1 MRLSFMT
8 TAVRA
13 LSMSKIGRFCTK
25 HSSQIL
31 IGVGV
36 VSSAG
41 TVVSTVIATKR
52 SLDIIDA
59 EIEKREAEK
68 SPDGNSEKTKLKP
81 KEVVHLCWK
90 EWLVPAGF
98 LAGSTAAYIGAF
110 KIEADRAMTYM
121 TLLGA
126 SETKLA
132 ALESEMVKALG
143 EEKSSEIHDAV
154 AQKIVDDKKISESP
168 KPAGSESYK
177 YRCYDTILQKE
188 WGVPNKEAIE
198 LGIMRANE
206 MLNKNGRL
214 EFGDLLMECNCP
226 RELIPNVIGRNL
238 VWMSK
243 DYYGAGAYD
252 DDDVYTDDIR
262 VHVGAAI
269 GEDGEPIYIL
279 EYYGV
284 RPKWDEESGL
294 PFD

>member
-81 KEVVHLCWK
+81 KEVVQLCWK

-110 KIEADRAMTYM
+110 KIEADRAVTYM

-143 EEKSSEIHDAV
+143 EEKSEEIHDAV

-168 KPAGSESYK
+168 KPASGMF
-177 YRCYDTILQKE
+177 RCFDPITEAQWEVPSKE
-188 WGVPNKEAIE
+188 YIE
-198 LGIMRANE
+198 LGILRSSE
-206 MLNKNGRL
+206 QFEKYDILQL
-214 EFGDLLMECNCP
+214 EDLLMDCGCP
-226 RELIPNVIGRNL
+226 REKIPKLLGSNL

-243 DYYGAGAYD
+243 TFYGEGYKDQED
-252 DDDVYTDDIR
+252 DDHKYATNVNVR
-262 VHVGAAI
+262 VGATI
-269 GEDGEPIYIL
+269 DNDGTPIYIL
-279 EYYGV
+279 EYKGD
-284 RPKWDEESGL
+284 RPKWDNEAKL